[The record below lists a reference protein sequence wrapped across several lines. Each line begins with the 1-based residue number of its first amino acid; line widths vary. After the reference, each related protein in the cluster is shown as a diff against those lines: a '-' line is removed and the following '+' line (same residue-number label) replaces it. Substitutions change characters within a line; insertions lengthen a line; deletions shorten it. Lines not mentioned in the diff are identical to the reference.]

1 MIKFCIL
8 PRIRPPIIAS
18 FNLWTVSG
26 SRWHSTKKVSDQ
38 PKIADQTTGEEPGK
52 VIKPTTPDPLFV
64 QKQRLAQQR
73 EYKNLPEYQK
83 TRIAIKK
90 RYGEWNPTRKISREQ
105 MENVRSLKEQMPL
118 MKNIELAGH
127 FGISP
132 EAIRRILK
140 SKWVPTQERM
150 EQMEQRG
157 EMKKDE
163 SNKKKLA
170 LANEITLA
178 RRRMTYGKSIDLG
191 KVAIASP
198 EDASSNRR
206 KKADSNATSQRNLNR
221 TIQTFTKNGKVL
233 YDSNFNHSFHKN
245 KKFNNEGSKKR
256 NFKRRPFTE
265 SIGDIIE

>member
-1 MIKFCIL
+1 MIKSSIL
-8 PRIRPPIIAS
+8 PRIRSPIIAP
-18 FNLWTVSG
+18 FNLWTFSG
-26 SRWHSTKKVSDQ
+26 SRWYSAKKVPDQ
-38 PKIADQTTGEEPGK
+38 PTIADQSAGEEPPK
-52 VIKPTTPDPLFV
+52 VAKPTTPDPLFV

-105 MENVRSLKEQMPL
+105 MENVRSLKEQMPQ

-150 EQMEQRG
+150 DQMERRG
-157 EMKKDE
+157 ETKKDE
-163 SNKKKLA
+163 SNQKKLA

-178 RRRMTYGKSIDLG
+178 RKRMTYGKSIDLG
-191 KVAIASP
+191 KVAIVSP
-198 EDASSNRR
+198 TDARSNRR
-206 KKADSNATSQRNLNR
+206 NVVDSKATSQRNLSR
-221 TIQTFTKNGKVL
+221 TIETFTKNGKVL
-233 YDSNFNHSFHKN
+233 YDSKFNHSFHKN
-245 KKFNNEGSKKR
+245 RKFNNEGSKKR
-256 NFKRRPFTE
+256 NFKRRPYTE
-265 SIGDIIE
+265 SISDIID